1 MNNLLRQAV
10 RCLLLSATAVAAAS
24 ADDLESGLDRLA
36 MITRNGATR
45 LSTLPTDE
53 ELATRGARIG
63 RIEVVIDEVF
73 ENSLSLAAPYRL
85 VNSLHISTRQATVN
99 SHLLFREGERFNRR
113 LLDETAR
120 ILRDQRYFYDASVEP
135 LRYNDDNNTVDVRVR
150 VHDVWTMSPGIS
162 FGRKGGKNDLRLEFE
177 DTNFL
182 GFGKTVSVQRSSDV
196 DRTAWRLGYVDPH
209 VFRSWW
215 KLAAAHTT
223 LSDGS
228 DEEFSFGRPFYSL
241 DSRWSAQV
249 SATNSDLT
257 MPRYSLGKE
266 IERVGTQTQLFGLDG
281 GVSRGL
287 EDGWTTRYLFGLK
300 YDAKSFS
307 PILDA
312 PDAFIPEDRRY
323 FYPYV
328 GMQWL
333 EDSYITTRN
342 FNQIGRTEDLHLG
355 RSLLVTAGLASSAL
369 GSTSD
374 AVMLSASGE
383 AGFDLGREQYF
394 IGGVGLTTRV
404 EGSGLQNAQL
414 DASGGYYKRQSEH
427 RVLYLGLSTSYT
439 SHLDEDT
446 QLLLGGDNGLRGYP
460 LRYQA
465 GTSRAVLT
473 AEERFY
479 TNWQPLKLVD
489 VGAAIF
495 ADTGRMWG
503 QDRYAAAPAGWL
515 SDVGFGLRLG
525 NARSGLGSILHIDV
539 AFPLNR
545 DNDIDSVQFLI
556 ETKKS
561 F

>member
-1 MNNLLRQAV
+1 MLLRQAV
-10 RCLLLSATAVAAAS
+10 LCLLLSAAAFAAS
-24 ADDLESGLDRLA
+24 AEGVESGLDRLA
-36 MITRNGATR
+36 MITPSGATKFATMP
-45 LSTLPTDE
+45 SDE
-53 ELATRGARIG
+53 DLAARGARIG
-63 RIEVVIDEVF
+63 RIEVVVDDVF

-99 SHLLFREGERFNRR
+99 SHLLFRQGERFNRR

-135 LRYNDDNNTVDVRVR
+135 LRYNDDNTVDVRVR

-162 FGRKGGKNDLRLEFE
+162 FGRKGGENNLRFEFE

-196 DRTAWRLGYVDPH
+196 DRSAWRLGYVDPH
-209 VFRSWW
+209 VFGSWW
-215 KLAAAHTT
+215 KLSAAHTT

-249 SATNSDLT
+249 SAIDSDLT
-257 MPRYSLGKE
+257 MPRYALGKE
-266 IERVGTQTQLFGLDG
+266 IERIGTQTQVFGLDG
-281 GVSRGL
+281 GLSRGL
-287 EDGWTTRYLFGLK
+287 ENGWARRYLFGLK

-307 PILDA
+307 PTLDA

-355 RSLLVTAGLASSAL
+355 RSFAVTAGFASSAL

-374 AVMLSASGE
+374 ALMLSASGE
-383 AGFDLGREQYF
+383 AGFDLGAEQYF
-394 IGGVGLTTRV
+394 IGGLGLTSRV

-414 DASGGYYKRQSEH
+414 DASGGYYKRQSAH
-427 RVLYLGLSTSYT
+427 RVLYLGLSASYT

-479 TNWQPLKLVD
+479 TNWQPFKLVD

-503 QDRYAAAPAGWL
+503 QDRFAPAPAGWL

-545 DNDIDSVQFLI
+545 ASDIDSVQFLI